1 MMNLSSLSKAKICT
15 FITVVFSTYEF
26 ARMLYLEGIVW
37 DLLPAIVALGMS
49 AMIQFYIWKLH
60 KSFLNTQSVLTRLR
74 KGDFSARILNI
85 TEGGDVGEL
94 YHDINDVTDVMD
106 AFVRESQA
114 CMQAVN
120 ENSYYRRILPE
131 GLLGS
136 LLQGAEIINAALMNV
151 GQKMTDFSKIA
162 HDVDTSLN
170 GVAEEITTT
179 IGVLTETAQ
188 NMDDLVIN
196 AKEKMYQ
203 ALKGAENT
211 SHSVDTISAA
221 SEEMSVSISGISHQI
236 NRSSQ
241 ISANA
246 VEEAEIAK
254 SRMAEL
260 TETVEKI
267 SNVVRLI
274 EDIANQTNLLA
285 LNATIEAARAGE
297 AGKGFGVVANEV
309 KSLAAQTTSA
319 IEEIRPQIL
328 AIQHAT
334 KASAQSFD
342 DISIIIDEMNSYT
355 TNIPVAIEEQ
365 TEASREIT
373 RSSQVAAKGTGEVS
387 QNMGELGDDIQNV
400 GCSAEGVVE
409 IAKSLSQKTVV
420 SVKDLVLKMNVFMG
434 QLNKVAS

>member
-15 FITVVFSTYEF
+15 FITVIFSTYEF
-26 ARMLYLEGIVW
+26 VRMLYRDGIDW

-49 AMIQFYIWKLH
+49 GMIQFYIWKLH
-60 KSFLNTQSVLTRLR
+60 RSFLSTQAVLSRLR

-85 TEGGDVGEL
+85 TERGDVGEL

-114 CMQAVN
+114 CMKAVN
-120 ENSYYRRILPE
+120 ENNYYRRILPE

-136 LLQGAEIINAALMNV
+136 LLQGAEIINTALLNV

-179 IGVLTETAQ
+179 IGTLTNTAQ
-188 NMDDLVIN
+188 SMENSVIN

-203 ALKGAENT
+203 AMKGADNT
-211 SHSVDTISAA
+211 AHSVDTISAA
-221 SEEMSVSISGISHQI
+221 SEEMSVSISEISQQI

-241 ISANA
+241 ISTKA
-246 VEEAEIAK
+246 VEEAGIAK

-260 TETVEKI
+260 TDTVEKI

-309 KSLAAQTTSA
+309 KGLASQTTSA
-319 IEEIRPQIL
+319 IEEIRLQIL
-328 AIQHAT
+328 DIQNAT
-334 KASAQSFD
+334 KISAQSFD
-342 DISIIIDEMNSYT
+342 DISIIIDEMNSYAA
-355 TNIPVAIEEQ
+355 NISHAIGEQ
-365 TEASREIT
+365 SEASREIT
-373 RSSQVAAKGTGEVS
+373 TSSQVAAQGTTEVS
-387 QNMGELGDDIQNV
+387 QNMNELGKDVKNV
-400 GCSAEGVVE
+400 GHSAEAVVE
-409 IAKSLSQKTVV
+409 ITRSLSSQTVV
-420 SVKDLVLKMNVFMG
+420 SVKDLVCKMNVFMG
-434 QLNKVAS
+434 QLNRVAS